1 MCKKMMTI
9 IIGCAILA
17 TAVLAGCGEDVPNTQ
32 NSGINSSVTE
42 NSGTENGSADT
53 AVTTAS
59 ENSSTAGAGDTV
71 ATESDENGEIIVDD
85 TAHDEYEFVDETV
98 TNPTVAPYEVST
110 ENENAKTV
118 NDITVDSLAGSWN
131 PLVVTNVSDGKELG
145 FTEAFGSAYSKY
157 GGFLEIEE
165 GGSFTISMGAAIK
178 GGRTNGTFTLSQY
191 NMLVTYEDGSTDTF
205 LYIPDYQNHEV
216 IKTQI
221 DSYYVYFY
229 KIS

>member
-32 NSGINSSVTE
+32 NIGINSSVTE

-110 ENENAKTV
+110 ESENAKTV

-205 LYIPDYQNHEV
+205 LYIPDYL